1 MAENQGAPAPL
12 ASPLDDHHDPEIE
25 LIKKKESSF
34 ARRTTSAGR
43 QSAEMRRNGERGRTS
58 LDMIRQRISSDMQ
71 RVLNPAQEEAN
82 NYANLAQATRRIS
95 MDVKR
100 VSQDSKRPGRTA
112 SDMGTPGGPS
122 KLHDHEEGHDHDEHD
137 EDEEPFVPSHGITS
151 AEAAELLEKWGRN
164 ELTEHKK
171 PMWLIVFELVRP
183 KTRNSLSWALELFFA

>member
-1 MAENQGAPAPL
+1 
-12 ASPLDDHHDPEIE
+12 
-25 LIKKKESSF
+25 
-34 ARRTTSAGR
+34 
-43 QSAEMRRNGERGRTS
+43 
-58 LDMIRQRISSDMQ
+58 
-71 RVLNPAQEEAN
+71 
-82 NYANLAQATRRIS
+82 

-171 PMWLIVFELVRP
+171 PMWLIVFELLINAAISFYETTKAGNAVAAL
-183 KTRNSLSWALELFFA
+183 KSSLKAKGTVKRDGKWQDIEAALLVPGDMVLLAAGSSIPADCWVNEGEIEVDQ